1 MNPRMR
7 FGLPSVAGIKTATVW
22 EHLQSGESEAEIAA
36 DFGMS
41 ERDVRWAAAYENS
54 AHAAA

>member
-1 MNPRMR
+1 MR